1 MTIRVIFRCSR
12 CGSKSFRP
20 SSRLTF
26 RDTVLRRIGIAP
38 QRCFQCRRRFYLY
51 CPVIVQS
58 LLRALS
64 APPLQAQDAP
74 AELQPKITRK
84 PAEVV
89 TRRTLELGRL
99 AEADRQGAREDLA
112 G

>member
-20 SSRLTF
+20 SSRRTSK
-26 RDTVLRRIGIAP
+26 DTVLRKIGVTP
-38 QRCFQCRRRFYLY
+38 QRCLLCRRRFYLY
-51 CPVIVQS
+51 RPVFFQ
-58 LLRALS
+58 LLMSALS
-64 APPLQAQDAP
+64 APPLKPQDAP
-74 AELQPKITRK
+74 VILQPKIPRK

-89 TRRTLELGRL
+89 TRRTIELGRL
-99 AEADRQGAREDLA
+99 AEADPQREREDLA

>member
-20 SSRLTF
+20 SSRWTF
-26 RDTVLRRIGIAP
+26 RDTVLWTIGITA

-51 CPVIVQS
+51 RPVVLHS

-64 APPLQAQDAP
+64 VSALQAQDAP
-74 AELQPKITRK
+74 AKLEPKITRK
-84 PAEVV
+84 PVEVG
-89 TRRTLELGRL
+89 TRRSRERGWL
-99 AEADRQGAREDLA
+99 ADAERQGAREDLA